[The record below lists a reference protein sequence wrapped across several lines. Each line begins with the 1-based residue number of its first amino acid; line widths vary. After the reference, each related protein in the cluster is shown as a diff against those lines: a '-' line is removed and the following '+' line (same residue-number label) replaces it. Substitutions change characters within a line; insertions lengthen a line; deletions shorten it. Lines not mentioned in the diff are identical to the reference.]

1 MYDKNLEQQNNTDHT
16 NTNYQRI
23 EVRRR
28 KLNCSMNNLNEGLLK
43 ELKQLNFYSATLFD
57 EVGFSKKFLNNVVND
72 GLNSALAK
80 LDDNKRRRYKRYLDD
95 YRVYPIA
102 LDNLNFEQARLDAL
116 GSLIQLQY
124 QEKYQKYHDEYLDAA
139 A

>member
-1 MYDKNLEQQNNTDHT
+1 
-16 NTNYQRI
+16 
-23 EVRRR
+23 
-28 KLNCSMNNLNEGLLK
+28 MNNLNEGLLK

-102 LDNLNFEQARLDAL
+102 LDNLNFEQARKEVLS
-116 GSLIQLQY
+116 SLIHLEY
-124 QEKYQKYHDEYLDAA
+124 QDEYLDAA